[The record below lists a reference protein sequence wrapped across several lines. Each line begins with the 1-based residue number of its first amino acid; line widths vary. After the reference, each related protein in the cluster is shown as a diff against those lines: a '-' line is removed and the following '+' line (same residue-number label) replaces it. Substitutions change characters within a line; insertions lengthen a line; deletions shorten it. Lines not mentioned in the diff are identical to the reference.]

1 MIPPIQHPSLPQVTL
16 SFPSWCSTRTPKA
29 PRTIQPCLL
38 TCCCRLKLFRQGAV
52 IGECWVLH
60 LVSHRGFPPRL
71 QPPVVVGGE
80 GCGASPMPPQGAS
93 PSALPRS
100 LPANV
105 AAMLARHPVA
115 GTRADT
121 AGREFRVSGS
131 QASTAADEGPSTRT
145 ETLKAHLDRL
155 QAGIRECTAERLRL
169 QRRCHGGA
177 TPRKLSE
184 HQSDV
189 ALVLFVLSAASP
201 DACLAYLRRA
211 VGDRNAT
218 VLKDIEERFLR
229 MPLHEVAKIDQTDA
243 TWKLKAENR
252 AKTFLREWN
261 LATWVRS
268 QNADKGVAPAFRHV
282 LSRKRSVEADPRRE
296 TASAVAATDKCCKQ
310 WVRRWMHRWH
320 GARRKLSVQEATN
333 VEELNRK
340 AGNPG
345 HIF

>member
-1 MIPPIQHPSLPQVTL
+1 VVSFLVQHPHTQSTPYHSALPAHVLL
-16 SFPSWCSTRTPKA
+16 STQTVSSR
-29 PRTIQPCLL
+29 RSD
-38 TCCCRLKLFRQGAV
+38 RR
-52 IGECWVLH
+52 VL
-60 LVSHRGFPPRL
+60 
-71 QPPVVVGGE
+71 
-80 GCGASPMPPQGAS
+80 GASPGLSQGVSPSIAASCCRGRRRLRCFTNAQGAS

-105 AAMLARHPVA
+105 AAMLARHPGA

-169 QRRCHGGA
+169 QRSCHGEA

-229 MPLHEVAKIDQTDA
+229 MPLHEVAKIDQSDA
-243 TWKLKAENR
+243 TWKLKAENQ